1 MNDLARRGLRRGA
14 IIALL
19 LALGLGG
26 WLLLRPAPTAG
37 PDPVASYGAAVGGPF
52 TLTDQHGRRFGSED
66 LRGRPFALFFGFTG
80 CPDVCPTT
88 LSRIARLRARLGAA
102 GDGFDIVFVTVDPAE
117 DTPEQIGRY
126 LTLFET
132 PIIGLT
138 GTEEELAAVRRAYAA
153 YAERVPLEGG
163 GYTMDHTATVF
174 LMGGDGRFV
183 STLDVHEDDA
193 PALAKLRR
201 LVRS

>member
-1 MNDLARRGLRRGA
+1 MNDVARRGLRRGA
-14 IIALL
+14 VIALL
-19 LALGLGG
+19 LAIALGG
-26 WLLLRPAPTAG
+26 WLLLRAAPSVE
-37 PDPVASYGAAVGGPF
+37 PDPAASYGAAVGGPF
-52 TLTDQHGRRFGSED
+52 TLTDQNGRRFGNED
-66 LRGRPFALFFGFTG
+66 LRGRPFAFFFGFTR

-88 LSRIARLRARLGAA
+88 LSRIARLRAQLGVD
-102 GDGFDIVFVTVDPAE
+102 GEGFDIVFVTVDPAE

-126 LTLFET
+126 LTLFDT

-138 GTEEELAAVRRAYAA
+138 GTEEELAAARRAYAA

-174 LMGGDGRFV
+174 LMGSDGRFV
-183 STLDVHEDDA
+183 STLDVHEDDS